1 MDQKVLELLSSKLAT
16 RVQEVSESLASGA
29 AKDYAEYQR
38 LCGLVTGL
46 LTAQREI
53 QDLAQK
59 LKDNDED

>member
-1 MDQKVLELLSSKLAT
+1 MDSKILEILNSKLNS
-16 RVQEVSESLASGA
+16 RVQDISESLASGA
-29 AKDYAEYQR
+29 AKDFAEYQR

-59 LKDNDED
+59 MKDNDED